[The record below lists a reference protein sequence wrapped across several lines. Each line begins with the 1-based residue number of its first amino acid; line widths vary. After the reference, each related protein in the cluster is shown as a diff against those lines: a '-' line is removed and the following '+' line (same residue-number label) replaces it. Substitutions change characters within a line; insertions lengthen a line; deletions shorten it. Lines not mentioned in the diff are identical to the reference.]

1 MKELRG
7 KTAIVTGAASGIG
20 LAITR
25 AMVAE
30 GMNVAMADLDFGRA
44 AEAATLLG
52 EATLP
57 IAVDVSDP
65 ESVEAAAQA
74 TVEHFGGIN
83 VAVNN
88 AGITNGGLSWEL
100 SLDDWRNVLNVNLWG
115 VIHGIR
121 SFVPRILT
129 SGHEGHVVNTGS
141 IASVLPFF
149 GSGPYSA
156 SKHAVLAVSDVLRA
170 ELADTEVGVS
180 VVLPGMT
187 HTGMTPHGEDPSV
200 VAINVMAGIRHD
212 RPYIYTDGFMT
223 AEVNSRLQA
232 LQDARGYVAP

>member
-1 MKELRG
+1 MKELNGR
-7 KTAIVTGAASGIG
+7 TAIVTGAASGIG
-20 LAITR
+20 LAIAR
-25 AMVAE
+25 AMIGE
-30 GMNVAMADLDFGRA
+30 GMQVALADLDLDGA
-44 AEAATLLG
+44 VDAATLLG
-52 EATLP
+52 EAALP

-74 TVEHFGGIN
+74 TVERFGAIN

-88 AGITNGGLSWEL
+88 AGVVNGGMSWEL
-100 SLDDWRNVLNVNLWG
+100 SLEDWRRVLDVNLWG

-121 SFVPRILT
+121 SFVPRILAA
-129 SGHEGHVVNTGS
+129 GDGHVVNTAS
-141 IASVLPFF
+141 IAAVLPFACA
-149 GSGPYSA
+149 GPYSA

-170 ELADTEVGVS
+170 ELADTAVGVS
-180 VVLPGMT
+180 TVLPGVI